1 MTQIENLVRRRLA
14 LTAAQRKQSV
24 QAVAQGNVEQ
34 AEPDSRRAQR
44 YTFQRLLARTAIIG
58 PEADFLPTGFLLQG
72 AQCAKAVAL
81 VREDGVPKG
90 TGFLIGAG
98 LFITCFHVLPDRQRA
113 ANYSVEFGYW
123 QNEQDKISGSSL
135 YALDADSFWL
145 TSAEDRLDCTLVA
158 LGEQRAGSASL
169 AQLGA
174 ITLSDR
180 ADKHQLG
187 MAVNIIQHPAGAP
200 QQVAL
205 RDNYLL
211 ARGEEGSAA
220 ANVLHYTADTDEGS
234 SGAPVFNDSWQ
245 LVALHHGAAQ
255 DESGTL
261 INEGIRVSALV
272 DWLKAEAVNL
282 EPVARQRL
290 IAALRGEKDLTLT
303 ELARAAPDAN
313 YANRNGYQPDFL
325 AGHAIPLAQII
336 APRAQ
341 EIAPLR
347 SGATGV
353 EAILD
358 YQNFSLAICAERRI
372 AFLTATNI
380 DGARYININ
389 RDSGQPALIA
399 EGDSWYEDSRMDSRY
414 YLVQSFYREFSRWFD
429 RGHLTRRSDPTWGT
443 PQEAVR
449 ANKDT
454 FHFTN
459 CSPQHFRFNQ
469 SLQYWQGV
477 ERYILEYGV
486 LQSKKQITVLT
497 GPVLNDQ
504 WRQYGEAK
512 VPLMYWKVVL
522 RIGNEG
528 EPQATALLVSQA
540 NLLDEPRRVVT
551 PAQQEG
557 VPQID
562 EFRIT
567 VSGLESLTGLDF
579 SAFRAWDSW
588 QPAPSLRADPLP
600 AALIM
605 SWRDLL

>member
-1 MTQIENLVRRRLA
+1 MTQVENLVRQRLA

-24 QAVAQGNVEQ
+24 KAVAQGHIEQ

-44 YTFQRLLARTAIIG
+44 YAFQRMLERTAIIG

-72 AQCAKAVAL
+72 AQRARAVAV

-98 LFITCFHVLPDRQRA
+98 LFMTCFHVLPDRQRA
-113 ANYSVEFGYW
+113 AGYSVEFGYW
-123 QNEQDKISGSSL
+123 QNEQDKIAATSL
-135 YALDADSFWL
+135 YSLDADSFWL
-145 TSAEDRLDCTLVA
+145 TSPEDELDCTLVA
-158 LGEQRAGSASL
+158 LGELRAGT
-169 AQLGA
+169 AQPQQ
-174 ITLSDR
+174 IILSDR
-180 ADKHQLG
+180 PDKHQLG

-211 ARGEEGSAA
+211 ARGEDGSAA

-234 SGAPVFNDSWQ
+234 SGAPIFNDSWQ
-245 LVALHHGAAQ
+245 LVAIHHGAAH
-255 DESGTL
+255 DDSGTL

-272 DWLKAEAVNL
+272 DWLKAEAVKL
-282 EPVARQRL
+282 DPLSQQRL
-290 IAALRGEKDLTLT
+290 VAALRGERGQTFS

-313 YANRNGYQPDFL
+313 YANRNGYQSDFL
-325 AGHAIPLAQII
+325 DGHDVPLAPIL

-347 SGATGV
+347 SGATGT

-358 YQNFSLAICAERRI
+358 YQNFSLAICGERRI

-389 RDSGQPALIA
+389 RDSGQPSFIA
-399 EGDSWYEDSRMDSRY
+399 EGDSWYEDSRIDGRY

-443 PQEAVR
+443 PQEAIR

-504 WRQYGEAK
+504 WRQYGEAQ

-522 RIGNEG
+522 RIDNAG

-540 NLLDEPRRVVT
+540 NLLDEPRRIIA
-551 PAQQEG
+551 PAQQDKA
-557 VPQID
+557 PQVD

-588 QPAPSLRADPLP
+588 QPAPTVRIDPLP

>member
-1 MTQIENLVRRRLA
+1 MTQRENLVRQRLA
-14 LTAAQRKQSV
+14 LTTAQRRQSV
-24 QAVAQGNVEQ
+24 KAVAEGKTEQ

-44 YTFQRLLARTAIIG
+44 YAFQRMLERTAIIG

-72 AQCAKAVAL
+72 AERARAVAL

-90 TGFLIGAG
+90 TGFLTGAG
-98 LFITCFHVLPDRQRA
+98 LFVTCFHVLPDRQRA
-113 ANYSVEFGYW
+113 AGYSVEFGYW
-123 QNEQDKISGSSL
+123 QNEQDKIAATAVYS
-135 YALDADSFWL
+135 LDADSFWL
-145 TSAEDRLDCTLVA
+145 TSPEDKLDCTLVA
-158 LGEQRAGSASL
+158 LGEQRAGTADMAL
-169 AQLGA
+169 PGQ
-174 ITLSDR
+174 IVLSDR
-180 ADKHQLG
+180 PDKHQLG
-187 MAVNIIQHPAGAP
+187 MAVNIIQHPAGAA

-261 INEGIRVSALV
+261 INEGIRISALV
-272 DWLKAEAVNL
+272 DWLKAEAVTL
-282 EPVARQRL
+282 EPLARQRL
-290 IAALRGEKDLTLT
+290 IAALRGERALTLI
-303 ELARAAPDAN
+303 EQARAAPDAN

-325 AGHAIPLAQII
+325 AGYAVPLAPILQ
-336 APRAQ
+336 PRAA

-347 SGATGV
+347 SGATGT

-358 YQNFSLAICAERRI
+358 YQNFSLAVCAERRI

-380 DGARYININ
+380 DGARYISIN
-389 RDSGQPALIA
+389 RDSGQPSLLA

-443 PQEAVR
+443 PQEAIR

-486 LQSKKQITVLT
+486 LQTKKQITVLT

-512 VPLMYWKVVL
+512 VPLMFWKVVL
-522 RIGNEG
+522 RIGSEG

-540 NLLDEPRRVVT
+540 NLLDEPRRAIA
-551 PAQQEG
+551 PAQQDS
-557 VPQID
+557 VPRVD

-588 QPAPSLRADPLP
+588 QPSPGVRADPLP

>member
-1 MTQIENLVRRRLA
+1 M
-14 LTAAQRKQSV
+14 
-24 QAVAQGNVEQ
+24 
-34 AEPDSRRAQR
+34 
-44 YTFQRLLARTAIIG
+44 
-58 PEADFLPTGFLLQG
+58 
-72 AQCAKAVAL
+72 
-81 VREDGVPKG
+81 
-90 TGFLIGAG
+90 
-98 LFITCFHVLPDRQRA
+98 
-113 ANYSVEFGYW
+113 
-123 QNEQDKISGSSL
+123 
-135 YALDADSFWL
+135 
-145 TSAEDRLDCTLVA
+145 
-158 LGEQRAGSASL
+158 
-169 AQLGA
+169 
-174 ITLSDR
+174 
-180 ADKHQLG
+180 
-187 MAVNIIQHPAGAP
+187 
-200 QQVAL
+200 
-205 RDNYLL
+205 
-211 ARGEEGSAA
+211 
-220 ANVLHYTADTDEGS
+220 
-234 SGAPVFNDSWQ
+234 
-245 LVALHHGAAQ
+245 
-255 DESGTL
+255 
-261 INEGIRVSALV
+261 
-272 DWLKAEAVNL
+272 
-282 EPVARQRL
+282 
-290 IAALRGEKDLTLT
+290 
-303 ELARAAPDAN
+303 
-313 YANRNGYQPDFL
+313 
-325 AGHAIPLAQII
+325 
-336 APRAQ
+336 
-341 EIAPLR
+341 
-347 SGATGV
+347 
-353 EAILD
+353 
-358 YQNFSLAICAERRI
+358 LAICAERRI
-372 AFLTATNI
+372 AFLTAANI

-528 EPQATALLVSQA
+528 EPQATALLISQA